1 MGQRRKAREC
11 ALLILFQREFRLEP
25 LEQLCAQFWAEHPV
39 PDEGRHYAEALV
51 RGVAE
56 RGETIDAAIQGVA
69 EHWAFERLAL
79 VDRNILR
86 LAAYELLFCEDIPP
100 KVAINEAIELGKR
113 FSTQNSGAFINGI
126 LDKIMNRAA
135 SGAPASPA
143 SPVLPVSPV
152 SIGEKT
158 STEDGA
164 IALPSDDPGAQPAAE
179 S

>member
-11 ALLILFQREFRLEP
+11 ALLILFQREFRVEP

-56 RGETIDAAIQGVA
+56 RGEIIDAAIQGVA
-69 EHWAFERLAL
+69 ERWAFERLAL

-100 KVAINEAIELGKR
+100 KVAINEAIELAKAYGGEESGR
-113 FSTQNSGAFINGI
+113 FVNGL
-126 LDKIMNRAA
+126 LD
-135 SGAPASPA
+135 
-143 SPVLPVSPV
+143 
-152 SIGEKT
+152 
-158 STEDGA
+158 
-164 IALPSDDPGAQPAAE
+164 ALRSRPRPAAGE
-179 S
+179 ARTP

>member
-56 RGETIDAAIQGVA
+56 RGEIIDAAIQGVA

-100 KVAINEAIELGKR
+100 KVAINEAIELAKAFGGEESGR
-113 FSTQNSGAFINGI
+113 FVNGL
-126 LDKIMNRAA
+126 LD
-135 SGAPASPA
+135 
-143 SPVLPVSPV
+143 
-152 SIGEKT
+152 
-158 STEDGA
+158 
-164 IALPSDDPGAQPAAE
+164 ALRSRPRPAAGE
-179 S
+179 ARTP

>member
-56 RGETIDAAIQGVA
+56 RGEIIDAAIQGVA

-100 KVAINEAIELGKR
+100 KVAINEAIELAKAYGGEESGR
-113 FSTQNSGAFINGI
+113 FVNGL
-126 LDKIMNRAA
+126 LD
-135 SGAPASPA
+135 
-143 SPVLPVSPV
+143 
-152 SIGEKT
+152 
-158 STEDGA
+158 
-164 IALPSDDPGAQPAAE
+164 ALRSRPRPAAGE
-179 S
+179 ARTP

>member
-11 ALLILFQREFRLEP
+11 ALLILFQREFRVEP

-56 RGETIDAAIQGVA
+56 RGEIIDAAIQGVA

-100 KVAINEAIELGKR
+100 KVAINEAIELAKAYGGEESGR
-113 FSTQNSGAFINGI
+113 FVNGL
-126 LDKIMNRAA
+126 LD
-135 SGAPASPA
+135 
-143 SPVLPVSPV
+143 
-152 SIGEKT
+152 
-158 STEDGA
+158 
-164 IALPSDDPGAQPAAE
+164 ALRSRPRPAAGE
-179 S
+179 ARTP